1 MFSLA
6 AVESDDAFAGLTDDW
21 PEFGHGTAG
30 GFFIAGAAWAV
41 GILSLEPRAAGVG
54 LAIGCRGAILLH
66 AAHLFHEWAEKVF
79 TKELLEIEP
88 WEQLFHLL
96 AHFFSGVAGLR
107 ARLARLARWGL
118 VARGRGIV
126 IRHSLDATPFTRGFS
141 LVVHAFLKVFEGAVE
156 LLALIIVEGGAESF
170 EEAAQ
175 SFAAALVLDRAGRG
189 LGCKRGEGGADGE
202 QGGAEQAG
210 AKK

>member
-1 MFSLA
+1 M
-6 AVESDDAFAGLTDDW
+6 
-21 PEFGHGTAG
+21 
-30 GFFIAGAAWAV
+30 
-41 GILSLEPRAAGVG
+41 
-54 LAIGCRGAILLH
+54 AIGCRGAILLH

-79 TKELLEIEP
+79 TKELLEVEP

-96 AHFFSGVAGLR
+96 AHLFSGVAGLR
-107 ARLARLARWGL
+107 AGRARLAL

-126 IRHSLDATPFTRGFS
+126 IRQSLDATPFTRGFS
-141 LVVHAFLKVFEGAVE
+141 LVVHAFLKVFQSAVE

-175 SFAAALVLDRAGRG
+175 SFAAALILDRAGRG